1 MAVQH
6 YFDSSGEWIAYR
18 RDAKDRY
25 LFDWRGYWVGWF
37 LCDFEDVIDLDGN
50 YLATVVDGN
59 RLFRNEKK
67 TVKMVSPIP
76 RDPGLAGYAAFPGR
90 AVRCP
95 LPAGFQDVAFEK
107 AVNPQD
113 LAGGGKRL
121 PFSSPPTP
129 MRLWISRLLRRIPS
143 SGL

>member
-1 MAVQH
+1 MTVRH

-25 LFDWRGYWVGWF
+25 LFDWRGHWVGWF
-37 LCDFEDVIDLDGN
+37 LCDFEDAVDLDGN
-50 YLATVVDGN
+50 YLASVVDGN
-59 RLFRNEKK
+59 RLFRNGKK

-76 RDPGLAGYAAFPGR
+76 RDPGLAGYARFPGR

-95 LPAGFQDVAFEK
+95 LPEGFQDVVFEK

-113 LAGGGKRL
+113 LVKRGERQ
-121 PFSSPPTP
+121 PEPAPPATV
-129 MRLWISRLLRRIPS
+129 REWVSRLLRRITVF
-143 SGL
+143 GL